1 MKCSCKLNLQRF
13 HNAVCLYINKTAIAT
28 ISTYF
33 AVWHTTQRDFLS
45 KLRHG
50 ECIVQIIKS
59 KYTHLFFFSFFSSLQ
74 KQNEKFL
81 HSYLFSVLDLYNFT
95 GIAEFEIIWNSF
107 VNHNELVQHILQCKL
122 KHIQLYKVQKIQQ
135 SIAMISI
142 KFIFID
148 E

>member
-1 MKCSCKLNLQRF
+1 MFMQVEFAKIY
-13 HNAVCLYINKTAIAT
+13 NAVCLYINKTAIAT

-33 AVWHTTQRDFLS
+33 AVWHTTQRDFLL

-50 ECIVQIIKS
+50 ECIVRIIKS
-59 KYTHLFFFSFFSSLQ
+59 KYTHLFFSFFSSLQ

-81 HSYLFSVLDLYNFT
+81 HSYLISVLDLHNFT
-95 GIAEFEIIWNSF
+95 GIAESEIIWNSF

-135 SIAMISI
+135 SITMISI

>member
-1 MKCSCKLNLQRF
+1 MFMQVEFAKISQCCMFVYQ
-13 HNAVCLYINKTAIAT
+13 YITAIAT

-33 AVWHTTQRDFLS
+33 AVWHTTQRDFLL

-50 ECIVQIIKS
+50 ECIVRIIKS
-59 KYTHLFFFSFFSSLQ
+59 KYTHLFFSFFSSLQ

-81 HSYLFSVLDLYNFT
+81 HSYLISVLDLHNFT
-95 GIAEFEIIWNSF
+95 GIAESEIIWNSF

-135 SIAMISI
+135 SITMISI

>member
-33 AVWHTTQRDFLS
+33 AVWHTTQRDFLL

-59 KYTHLFFFSFFSSLQ
+59 KYTHLFFFFHFSPVYKNRMKSFYIAIYSASWI
-74 KQNEKFL
+74 
-81 HSYLFSVLDLYNFT
+81 YINFT

-122 KHIQLYKVQKIQQ
+122 KHIQLYKV
-135 SIAMISI
+135 
-142 KFIFID
+142 
-148 E
+148 

>member
-1 MKCSCKLNLQRF
+1 MFMQVEFAKIY
-13 HNAVCLYINKTAIAT
+13 NAVCLYINKTAIAT
-28 ISTYF
+28 LSTYF
-33 AVWHTTQRDFLS
+33 AVWHTTQRDFLL

-50 ECIVQIIKS
+50 ECIVRIIKS

-122 KHIQLYKVQKIQQ
+122 KHIQLYKVQKIQK
-135 SIAMISI
+135 SITMISI

>member
-1 MKCSCKLNLQRF
+1 MFMQVEFAKIY
-13 HNAVCLYINKTAIAT
+13 NAVCLYINKTAIAT
-28 ISTYF
+28 LSTYF
-33 AVWHTTQRDFLS
+33 AVWHTTQRDFLL

-50 ECIVQIIKS
+50 ECIVRIIKS
-59 KYTHLFFFSFFSSLQ
+59 KYTHLFFSFFSSLQ

-107 VNHNELVQHILQCKL
+107 VNHNELVQHKLQCKL

-135 SIAMISI
+135 SITMISI

>member
-1 MKCSCKLNLQRF
+1 MFMQVEFAKIY
-13 HNAVCLYINKTAIAT
+13 NAVCLYINKTAIAT

-33 AVWHTTQRDFLS
+33 AVWHTTQRDFLL

-50 ECIVQIIKS
+50 ECIVRIIKS
-59 KYTHLFFFSFFSSLQ
+59 KYTHVFFFSFFSSLQ

-81 HSYLFSVLDLYNFT
+81 HSYLISVLDLHNFT
-95 GIAEFEIIWNSF
+95 GIAESEIIWNSF

-135 SIAMISI
+135 SITMISI